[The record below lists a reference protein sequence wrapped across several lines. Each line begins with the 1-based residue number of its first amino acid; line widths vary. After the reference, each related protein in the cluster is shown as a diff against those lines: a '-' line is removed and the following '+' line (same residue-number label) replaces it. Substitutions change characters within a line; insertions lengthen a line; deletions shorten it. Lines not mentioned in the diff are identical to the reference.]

1 MENGD
6 GRDKFFASDNIKQI
20 LNVDINTL
28 DSLLSSE
35 DFDDRKLVKI
45 DVQGYE
51 DRVLKGAC
59 KLLSKVTWAVIE
71 ISFYE
76 MYQKGVDAQSVL
88 DIMKS
93 NGFVFMGVLDFHVSS
108 SVKEIESIIE
118 MDALFVNSNID
129 S

>member
-1 MENGD
+1 M
-6 GRDKFFASDNIKQI
+6 
-20 LNVDINTL
+20 
-28 DSLLSSE
+28 
-35 DFDDRKLVKI
+35 
-45 DVQGYE
+45 
-51 DRVLKGAC
+51 
-59 KLLSKVTWAVIE
+59 TWAVIE

-108 SVKEIESIIE
+108 SVKEIKIIIG